1 MQKFMESPDPS
12 PDQKARAAQW
22 RIENEKILN
31 EGIVAADVPEE
42 LYLMMQKY
50 IEDRGVQRQWVDEE
64 GEGL

>member
-1 MQKFMESPDPS
+1 MESPDPS

-50 IEDRGVQRQWVDEE
+50 IEDRGVQRQWVHEE
-64 GEGL
+64 GEGLRAS

>member
-42 LYLMMQKY
+42 LYLVSHDA
-50 IEDRGVQRQWVDEE
+50 EVH
-64 GEGL
+64 